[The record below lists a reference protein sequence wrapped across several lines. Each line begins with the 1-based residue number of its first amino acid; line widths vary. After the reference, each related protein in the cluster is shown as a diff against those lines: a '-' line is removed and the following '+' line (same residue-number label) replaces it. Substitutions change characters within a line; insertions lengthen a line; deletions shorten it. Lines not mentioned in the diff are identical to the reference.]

1 MKRPRLIGSLR
12 ANRETALSLMA
23 LLLKWCRQLNITTTT
38 TTVTDDWKVGATKR
52 FPIGAFHR
60 NNNNNNNNNSNNKTT
75 PTPRQQPTCSGRRDA
90 RGDARRRRVLLFD
103 KI

>member
-60 NNNNNNNNNSNNKTT
+60 NNNNKNNNSNNKTT